1 MSEPV
6 KAVGRIEWQAFLIL
20 ALVFGTGAGLGVAFE
35 RTRRP
40 PPPQDDRGGPPPGQ
54 GNGPQGAPLANGQR
68 RLPPFLERLALT
80 DSQRAAIHR
89 VLETQ
94 RPRTD
99 SVMAS
104 VLPRLQAI
112 TDSTYAAIGTLLTPE
127 QQKEFEATRPRRG
140 FGPGMPGGP
149 RGGGR
154 PDGPRGDRR
163 GPPPEGRGP
172 PPDGMGPPPFD
183 GPPPDGRRGPP
194 PDGRQGPPPDG
205 RRGPPPGGGRPG
217 GPPPGG
223 PPGQQ

>member
-6 KAVGRIEWQAFLIL
+6 KAVGRVEWQAFLIL

-40 PPPQDDRGGPPPGQ
+40 PPPRDERGGPPPGQ
-54 GNGPQGAPLANGQR
+54 GNGPPGAPRANGPR

-89 VLETQ
+89 VLEVQ

-104 VLPRLQAI
+104 VMPRLQAI

-140 FGPGMPGGP
+140 FVPGMPGGP
-149 RGGGR
+149 RDGGGAR
-154 PDGPRGDRR
+154 DDRR

-194 PDGRQGPPPDG
+194 PDD
-205 RRGPPPGGGRPG
+205 RRGAPPGDGRPG
-217 GPPPGG
+217 GPPHER
-223 PPGQQ
+223 PPAQQ